1 MSNQEF
7 IERLYSEIVSERELR
22 EDAEAKAALCV
33 ETHAKQLASLREEN
47 YALRKTHE
55 MMLKRLEEVMS
66 DRDVARAK
74 LDQFKAKIL
83 AWDEDSSGWAL
94 EIVANLY
101 HEFTEE

>member
-1 MSNQEF
+1 MPTQEF

-22 EDAEAKAALCV
+22 EDAETKAALCV

-66 DRDVARAK
+66 DRDAAK
-74 LDQFKAKIL
+74 TKLAMFKRYIDKWDQESAD
-83 AWDEDSSGWAL
+83 AAWAL
-94 EIVANLY
+94 MTY
-101 HEFTEE
+101 FRQEFEK

>member
-66 DRDVARAK
+66 ERDVARNK
-74 LDQFKAKIL
+74 LASIKNRIH
-83 AWDEDSSGWAL
+83 AWDQVDSNWAWEL
-94 EIVANLY
+94 L
-101 HEFTEE
+101 TELHQGFEK

>member
-55 MMLKRLEEVMS
+55 MMLRDLKRSCLIVMWQEIS
-66 DRDVARAK
+66 LLQSRIGFMLGIR
-74 LDQFKAKIL
+74 LIL
-83 AWDEDSSGWAL
+83 IGHG
-94 EIVANLY
+94 NC
-101 HEFTEE
+101 